1 VDHGEANQRAEGWPA
16 MQPHEEYLELC
27 ALSTSGE
34 LTDEERSRL
43 SEHLVGCS
51 DCRQALKEFETV
63 ADIAVPL
70 LSPEVEPA
78 THHSAVPAIIA
89 RSQKESGTGHK
100 NETRFSQ
107 VNWNY
112 VWIPFAA
119 CVLLTASLAIY
130 SYQAGRPQGHVAAQ
144 LAPNLPGVKVD
155 DLERQLSDVSYEREM
170 LKTQIAGRD
179 REINELQGQ
188 LQVEGASLS
197 DLKSE
202 QQALEAALQTADVQ
216 KQQVSDDRTGLSQK
230 LDSTEASLQTVQAE
244 LDSIRQDK
252 STEGLQEA
260 SLSEQI
266 KDLTGRLR
274 DREQTIN
281 KQEDL
286 LDHDRDI
293 RDLMGARDLY
303 IAEVYDVGRDG
314 ATQKPF
320 GRVFYT
326 KGKSLIFYAYDLDRQ
341 SGIKTA
347 STFQAWGRRDGDS
360 QQALSLG
367 VFYQDNSSKKRWV
380 LKSDDP
386 VALEQ
391 INAVFVTVEP
401 NGGSNKPSG
410 KPLLFAYLKIEPD
423 HP

>member
-1 VDHGEANQRAEGWPA
+1 VDCGEANQKAEGWPA

-34 LTDEERSRL
+34 LTDEERRRL
-43 SEHLVGCS
+43 KEHLAGCS
-51 DCRQALKEFETV
+51 NCRQALKEFETV

-70 LSPEVEPA
+70 LSPKPNPM
-78 THHSAVPAIIA
+78 THEAAVPAIVA
-89 RSQKESGTGHK
+89 RP
-100 NETRFSQ
+100 RFSQ

-112 VWIPFAA
+112 AWIPFAA

-130 SYQAGRPQGHVAAQ
+130 SYQAGKPQVPAIAQ
-144 LAPNLPGVKVD
+144 IAPSSPDVKVD
-155 DLERQLSDVSYEREM
+155 DLERQLSDLGHDRET

-197 DLKSE
+197 DLKSK

-216 KQQVSDDRTGLSQK
+216 KQEVADDRANLSQK
-230 LDSTEASLQTVQAE
+230 LDSSEASLQRVQAE
-244 LDSIRQDK
+244 LDSIRQAK

-266 KDLTGRLR
+266 KDLTGQLR
-274 DREQTIN
+274 EREQTIN

-341 SGIKTA
+341 PGIRTA

-401 NGGSNKPSG
+401 NGRSNKPSG